1 MKERG
6 RFDVSLLRISQ
17 GWLEVTNIINYNF
30 KGLLQGSECFVA
42 LITGKVFVWAFLIS
56 RIPFSQAR

>member
-1 MKERG
+1 MGLGREAGGGGGFFWTMKERG

-30 KGLLQGSECFVA
+30 TRSTAGLPKTQ
-42 LITGKVFVWAFLIS
+42 
-56 RIPFSQAR
+56 

>member
-17 GWLEVTNIINYNF
+17 AWLEVTNIINYDF
-30 KGLLQGSECFVA
+30 KGLLQGCLKPKRVC
-42 LITGKVFVWAFLIS
+42 T
-56 RIPFSQAR
+56 